1 MFTARNAKPIG
12 LVLLLILAGATR
24 SEQLGPGDHVRAV
37 TMGDQERS
45 YLVHV
50 PPGYDHKQP
59 GPVVLIFHGAG
70 LDAARMVLYSGLS
83 AKADQAGFIA
93 VYPNGSGVRGLSWNA
108 EICCDFAARTHVD
121 DVGFV
126 RAVLDD
132 LEKVVTVDRRRVYA
146 TGGSNGA
153 MLCYRLASE
162 LSERIAAI
170 APVAGTMASKTCHPS
185 RPVPVIHF
193 HGTNDQW
200 IPYKGGLGT
209 RKVNFNSVAETIQAW
224 VQADGC
230 RAEAQVTRYPDRTHD
245 GTVVIRTCY
254 SGGKNGSE
262 VVLITIEGGGHSW
275 PGRDWHPELL
285 GKSTKNISANDLIW
299 DFFSKH

>member
-1 MFTARNAKPIG
+1 MNVGG
-12 LVLLLILAGATR
+12 L
-24 SEQLGPGDHVRAV
+24 
-37 TMGDQERS
+37 ERS

-50 PPGYDHKQP
+50 PPGYNARRP
-59 GPVVLIFHGAG
+59 TPVVLIFHGAG
-70 LDAARMVLYSGLS
+70 LDAERMVRFCGLNE
-83 AKADQAGFIA
+83 KADQAGFIA
-93 VYPNGSGVRGLSWNA
+93 VYPNGCGRSWNA
-108 EICCDFAARTHVD
+108 EICCDFAASNHVD

-132 LEKVVTVDRRRVYA
+132 LERVLNVDRRRIYA

-170 APVAGTMASKTCHPS
+170 APVAGTMGSKTCHPS
-185 RPVPVIHF
+185 RPVSVIHF

-209 RKVNFNSVAETIQAW
+209 RNVTFYSVEETIQAW

-230 RAEAQVTRYPDRTHD
+230 RRQAQITRYPDRGHD
-245 GTVVIRTCY
+245 GTTVTRDTY

-275 PGRDWHPELL
+275 PGREWSPGLL
-285 GKSTKNISANDLIW
+285 GESTKNISANDLIW
-299 DFFSKH
+299 EFFSKH

>member
-1 MFTARNAKPIG
+1 
-12 LVLLLILAGATR
+12 
-24 SEQLGPGDHVRAV
+24 
-37 TMGDQERS
+37 MGEDERS

-50 PPGYDHKQP
+50 PRGYDPRQP
-59 GPVVLIFHGAG
+59 APVVLIFHGAG
-70 LDAARMVLYSGLS
+70 LDAARMVQYCGLND
-83 AKADQAGFIA
+83 KADQAGFIA
-93 VYPNGSGVRGLSWNA
+93 VYPNGSGLRGLSWNA
-108 EICCDFAARTHVD
+108 EICCDFAARRHIN

-132 LEKVVTVDRRRVYA
+132 LEKVVNVDRHRVYA

-170 APVAGTMASKTCHPS
+170 APVAGTMGSRTCHPR
-185 RPVPVIHF
+185 RPVSVIHF
-193 HGTNDQW
+193 HGTSDQW
-200 IPYKGGLGT
+200 IPYQGGLGT
-209 RKVNFNSVAETIQAW
+209 RKVTFNSVEATMQAW

-230 RAEAQVTRYPDRTHD
+230 RPQAQVVRYADRAGD
-245 GTVVIRTCY
+245 GTKVTRTTY

-275 PGRDWHPELL
+275 PGRDWHPEMF

-299 DFFSKH
+299 DFFSRH

>member
-1 MFTARNAKPIG
+1 MG
-12 LVLLLILAGATR
+12 LVLLLVSACAASTGP
-24 SEQLGPGDHVRAV
+24 LGPGDYVRPV
-37 TMGDQERS
+37 SVGEQERS

-50 PPGYDHKQP
+50 PPGYKSAQP
-59 GPVVLIFHGAG
+59 APVVLIFHGAG
-70 LDAARMVLYSGLS
+70 LDAERMVNYSGLN

-93 VYPNGSGVRGLSWNA
+93 VYPNGTGMRGLSWNA

-121 DVGFV
+121 EVGFV

-132 LEKVVTVDRRRVYA
+132 LEKVLNVDRRRVYA

-153 MLCYRLASE
+153 MLCYKLASE
-162 LSERIAAI
+162 LSDRIAAI
-170 APVAGTMASKTCHPS
+170 APVAGTMGSKACHPS
-185 RPVPVIHF
+185 RPVSVIHF

-200 IPYKGGLGT
+200 IPYQGGVGT
-209 RKVNFNSVAETIQAW
+209 RKVTFHSVKATIEAW

-230 RAEAQVTRYPDRTHD
+230 RNEAQLTRYPDLAHD
-245 GTVVIRTCY
+245 GTAVTRMTY

-299 DFFSKH
+299 DFFSRH